1 MGVKGLIDY
10 VISCMWELQ
19 VIQVWTWFV
28 LHCYVIGKEKEINDK
43 KKTNKHKPGKE
54 KMHDREKIFSVW
66 KSQHNSYYQ
75 IGDDLKL
82 FHIVQMNVWKY
93 IIKLLSPSLM
103 Y

>member
-1 MGVKGLIDY
+1 M
-10 VISCMWELQ
+10 
-19 VIQVWTWFV
+19 
-28 LHCYVIGKEKEINDK
+28 IGKEKEINDK
-43 KKTNKHKPGKE
+43 KKKKHKPGK
-54 KMHDREKIFSVW
+54 KNMNDHEKIFLIL
-66 KSQHNSYYQ
+66 KSQHNSYHQ

>member
-1 MGVKGLIDY
+1 M
-10 VISCMWELQ
+10 
-19 VIQVWTWFV
+19 
-28 LHCYVIGKEKEINDK
+28 ND
-43 KKTNKHKPGKE
+43 H
-54 KMHDREKIFSVW
+54 EKIFFIL

>member
-1 MGVKGLIDY
+1 MI
-10 VISCMWELQ
+10 
-19 VIQVWTWFV
+19 
-28 LHCYVIGKEKEINDK
+28 K

-93 IIKLLSPSLM
+93 LIKLF
-103 Y
+103 